1 MSKILWVDL
10 ETTGTNSIRHA
21 IIQLAALV
29 EIDGTIVE
37 ELDMRMRPLSKH
49 DVDQEA
55 LDSNNTTEEEIN
67 SYPAQDEQFPIFK
80 ALLERYVKRYEK
92 LDKFVLAGYNVNF
105 DDDFLRAMFLDNA
118 ATRNDR
124 KYKGYFGSYFFWP
137 KRDAQTYLA
146 EHIAENNL
154 RLPIY
159 RLETVCAYFNIPID
173 AHDALS
179 DIQATRTLY
188 RVLRYSISTVP

>member
-1 MSKILWVDL
+1 MTQKILWADV

-29 EIDGTIVE
+29 EIDGTVVE

-49 DVDQEA
+49 DVDPEA
-55 LDSNNTTEEEIN
+55 LEKNNTTEEEIN

-92 LDKFVLAGYNVNF
+92 LDKFVLAGYNVGF

-124 KYKGYFGSYFFWP
+124 KYK
-137 KRDAQTYLA
+137 
-146 EHIAENNL
+146 N
-154 RLPIY
+154 
-159 RLETVCAYFNIPID
+159 
-173 AHDALS
+173 
-179 DIQATRTLY
+179 
-188 RVLRYSISTVP
+188 RYYKEAMRKSGIMQ